1 MEIVSIIVFALLLCY
16 SYYRARTV
24 LHPAVVTAA
33 LWLVL
38 LVLYQILDHGLY
50 ALSNRFYAAL
60 LCWGVPLC
68 ISSLVVQRIN
78 VPIPIVARGEAN
90 KNTVAVLKPLVAVC
104 ALIAF
109 AAILYRGYVY
119 NPSNIFQG
127 IRTASVSSMRG
138 DTLIVSFP
146 MWVGLSIEIT
156 SMLLL
161 PMCLYLLFIKH
172 DRNWISIGL
181 TILLIIYTIARSN
194 KFAIAQMGMAF
205 LCIMWY
211 QKRINKRNFLFVI
224 LALFVLFMLAHMLR
238 RSGGSSGF
246 VFLDFITMYLFAP
259 LPAMDTVLNL
269 NHSLIDQFH
278 GEYTFRAMIRF
289 MQWFNPNIVG
299 NADPFNL
306 DYWVNTPIPVNVY
319 TAMFSFYAD
328 FGYIGLIVF
337 GGLYGLFSGIV
348 FKHAQSGN
356 SASLL
361 IYSCLFYILIFQFF
375 ADFGMTYFWSIVGL
389 ILGCTILFTKVRI

>member
-1 MEIVSIIVFALLLCY
+1 M
-16 SYYRARTV
+16 
-24 LHPAVVTAA
+24 
-33 LWLVL
+33 
-38 LVLYQILDHGLY
+38 
-50 ALSNRFYAAL
+50 
-60 LCWGVPLC
+60 C